1 MPRAGAV
8 SCSPLFKEYLNTLM
22 PSYFPEG
29 DEPLPSDS
37 FERLLQKLVSLADIW
52 AGSIPDNEP
61 KPNDASVKLY
71 QKFVKSLTTKIYA

>member
-1 MPRAGAV
+1 
-8 SCSPLFKEYLNTLM
+8 M

-52 AGSIPDNEP
+52 AGSIPGNEP
-61 KPNDASVKLY
+61 EPNDASVKLY
-71 QKFVKSLTTKIYA
+71 QKLVKSLTTKAYA